1 MACTDGHAAGAESA
15 PVSAP
20 APDPASIHQALFQM
34 LDSLSSRGWDT
45 AKVGLYVFYSGG
57 PEGVQLLNILPG
69 EKRSRIISNTF
80 PPSEEPILRE
90 FGLKAVGQKIVRRG
104 SRFITVE
111 CFEFATPRGA
121 NAAYSLLR
129 RGASTVLKRGDGSS
143 EDSDSIS
150 FWQGNY
156 FVKAAG
162 TSEDDDESKEVV
174 KSFAD
179 RIGNSIGTHAAPP
192 VVLKSLP
199 TLDRVKGSEK
209 LVMGQLSA
217 RRYFQAPAV
226 ESLGV
231 EQARTAM
238 VADYQ
243 VQDPYPERLKVLYID
258 YGKDDLAMSAY
269 AKYMQSMGQ
278 LQKPISTVGGY
289 RPSALF
295 KLNKR
300 FLYLE
305 VKDRGRL
312 VVITGA
318 RKKPSAPLLSRML

>member
-1 MACTDGHAAGAESA
+1 M
-15 PVSAP
+15 V
-20 APDPASIHQALFQM
+20 
-34 LDSLSSRGWDT
+34 DSLSSSGWEI
-45 AKVGLYVFYSGG
+45 AKVGVYVFYTGG
-57 PEGVQLLNILPG
+57 PEGVQLLKVLPLEATG
-69 EKRSRIISNTF
+69 KRDRIISNTF
-80 PPSEEPILRE
+80 PPTEEPILRE
-90 FGLKAVGQKIVRRG
+90 FGLKAVAQKIFRRG
-104 SRFITVE
+104 NRYITVE

-129 RGASTVLKRGDGSS
+129 RGATTVVKRGDGSS
-143 EDSDSIS
+143 EDSDTIS

-174 KSFAD
+174 RSFAD
-179 RIGNSIGTHAAPP
+179 GIGNQIGTHAAPP

-199 TLDRVKGSEK
+199 SLDRVSGSEK

-217 RRYFQAPAV
+217 RRYFQAPGV
-226 ESLGV
+226 EALAV

-243 VQDPYPERLKVLYID
+243 VQDPYPERLKLLYID
-258 YGKDDLAMSAY
+258 YGNDDLAMSAY
-269 AKYMQSMGQ
+269 ARYMQSMGQ
-278 LQKPISTVGGY
+278 LQRPVSTVGGNH
-289 RPSALF
+289 PSALF

-318 RKKPSAPLLSRML
+318 RKKPSAPLLSRLF

>member
-1 MACTDGHAAGAESA
+1 
-15 PVSAP
+15 
-20 APDPASIHQALFQM
+20 M
-34 LDSLSSRGWDT
+34 LDPLSSRGWET
-45 AKVGLYVFYSGG
+45 VKVGVYVFYTGG
-57 PEGVQLLNILPG
+57 PEGVQLLKVLPAEPTG
-69 EKRSRIISNTF
+69 KRERIISNTF

-90 FGLKAVGQKIVRRG
+90 FGLKAVAQKIFRRG
-104 SRFITVE
+104 NRYITVE

-121 NAAYSLLR
+121 NAAYGLLR
-129 RGASTVLKRGDGSS
+129 RGATTVVKRGDGSS
-143 EDSDSIS
+143 EDSDTIS

-174 KSFAD
+174 RSFAD
-179 RIGNSIGTHAAPP
+179 RLGKQLGDQLDNEVRTDPAPP

-199 TLDRVKGSEK
+199 SLDRVSGSER

-217 RRYFQAPAV
+217 RRFFQAPGV
-226 ESLGV
+226 EALGV
-231 EQARTAM
+231 EQARAAM

-243 VQDPYPERLKVLYID
+243 VQDPYPERLRLLYID
-258 YGKDDLAMSAY
+258 YGNDDLSMSAY
-269 AKYMQSMGQ
+269 ARYMQAMGQ
-278 LQKPISTVGGY
+278 LQRPVSTVGGDH
-289 RPSALF
+289 PSALF

-312 VVITGA
+312 VVISGA
-318 RKKPSAPLLSRML
+318 RKKPSAPLLSRLF